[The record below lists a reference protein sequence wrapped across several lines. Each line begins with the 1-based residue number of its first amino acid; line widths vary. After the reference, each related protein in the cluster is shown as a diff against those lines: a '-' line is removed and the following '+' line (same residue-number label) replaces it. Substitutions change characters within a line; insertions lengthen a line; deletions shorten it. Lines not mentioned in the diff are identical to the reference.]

1 MSGFRGTI
9 GSPKEDKVIAFIY
22 DRIEPLEKQTRNRIL
37 FAVQSM
43 QLDRTNINTIN
54 DLKFRKQVTS
64 SLKKES
70 LLRLA
75 KLIDLLTKQLP
86 VERSRDIAAI
96 ASRLNNLNKRY
107 YRST

>member
-9 GSPKEDKVIAFIY
+9 GSPKDDRVIAFIY
-22 DRIEPLEKQTRNRIL
+22 DRIEPLEEQIRNRIL

-43 QLDRTNINTIN
+43 QLDRANVNTIP
-54 DLKFRKQVTS
+54 DPKFRKQVTS

-75 KLIDLLTKQLP
+75 KLIDSLTKQLP
-86 VERSRDIAAI
+86 AERSRDIAAI
-96 ASRLNNLNKRY
+96 GSRLNNLNKRY
-107 YRST
+107 YRSI